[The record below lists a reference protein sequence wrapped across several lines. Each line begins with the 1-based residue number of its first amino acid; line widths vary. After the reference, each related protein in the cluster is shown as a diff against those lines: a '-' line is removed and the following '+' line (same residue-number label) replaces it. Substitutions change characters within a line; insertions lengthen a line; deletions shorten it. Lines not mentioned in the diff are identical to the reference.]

1 MTQKSNVISV
11 YLKQAQD
18 LFQRYGYKKTT
29 MDDIAESCGVA
40 KSTLYHYFSGKDDVF
55 MQVVELEMT
64 DLRKLV
70 QAKVSQGKTVQQK
83 IRNYFQVFHQEV
95 LEKRNLYRILS
106 SELRDGKFLYQQ
118 FYTLMSYEKI
128 YVAGLLRKAYDNGEL
143 QAPNDNNSNVEL
155 MAEVLLAAF
164 YGILRY
170 SINTPEGYD
179 MPKVEKML
187 GQLIPQLFA

>member
-143 QAPNDNNSNVEL
+143 QAPDDNSNVEL